1 MPKHEE
7 DDAPRPAPPQG
18 VGGSVAGAARPCRGV
33 LVVEDDIDILRAV
46 VQVLEDEGYAVRAA
60 ENGSVALAALREPG
74 AARPCVI
81 LLDLMMPVM
90 DGWAFRAEQ
99 LRDPAVS
106 DIPVIVLTADGA
118 AAQKIGLMHA
128 AGALRKPV
136 ELLTLLDAIQ
146 PFVS

>member
-1 MPKHEE
+1 MT
-7 DDAPRPAPPQG
+7 
-18 VGGSVAGAARPCRGV
+18 GARTCAGV
-33 LVVEDDIDILRAV
+33 LVVEDDADILRAI

-99 LRDPAVS
+99 LRDPALS
-106 DIPVIVLTADGA
+106 DIPVIILTADGA
-118 AAQKIGLMHA
+118 AVEKPGLLRA
-128 AGALRKPV
+128 AGALPKPV

-146 PFVS
+146 PFVT

>member
-1 MPKHEE
+1 MT
-7 DDAPRPAPPQG
+7 
-18 VGGSVAGAARPCRGV
+18 GARRCGGV
-33 LVVEDDIDILRAV
+33 LVVEDDADILRAV

-60 ENGSVALAALREPG
+60 ENGRVALAALREPG
-74 AARPCVI
+74 APKPCVI

-99 LRDPAVS
+99 LRDPALS

-118 AAQKIGLMHA
+118 AAEKISLMHG

-146 PFVS
+146 PFVT

>member
-1 MPKHEE
+1 MLTR
-7 DDAPRPAPPQG
+7 DCA
-18 VGGSVAGAARPCRGV
+18 GV
-33 LVVEDDIDILRAV
+33 LVVEDDADILHAV

-60 ENGSVALAALREPG
+60 ENGRVALATLREPG
-74 AARPCVI
+74 ARLPCVI

-99 LRDPAVS
+99 LRDPALAS
-106 DIPVIVLTADGA
+106 IPVIVLTADGNA
-118 AAQKIGLMHA
+118 AEKAALMNG

-146 PFVS
+146 PFVT